1 MRQWKCQ
8 NQLAMVLKRVS
19 YIQQN
24 CIFGIK
30 CKNLFFFLQIM
41 TNLSLA
47 LFSFTKY
54 NSEKPEN
61 KL

>member
-1 MRQWKCQ
+1 MYAK
-8 NQLAMVLKRVS
+8 
-19 YIQQN
+19 
-24 CIFGIK
+24 IFGIK

-47 LFSFTKY
+47 FFSFIKY

>member
-1 MRQWKCQ
+1 MPESTG
-8 NQLAMVLKRVS
+8 NGLKQGVS

-47 LFSFTKY
+47 FFSFTKY

>member
-1 MRQWKCQ
+1 MPESTG
-8 NQLAMVLKRVS
+8 NGLKTAS
-19 YIQQN
+19 LYTTKMYAK
-24 CIFGIK
+24 IFGIK

-41 TNLSLA
+41 ISLSLA
-47 LFSFTKY
+47 FFSFTKY